1 MVCRVRASE
10 VRVWVNYPAFVLAL
24 EAELNGVY
32 EESAETFVSGN
43 PNLTQE
49 AKAKLIGREA
59 MLLELLSMFKDGR
72 IEMFFNPRNGFEVLE
87 DEPQVVTE
95 EAIDGE

>member
-10 VRVWVNYPAFVLAL
+10 VRTWVDYPGFVIAL
-24 EAELNGVY
+24 EAELEAVY
-32 EESAETFVSGN
+32 EESSETFVSGN

-49 AKAKLIGREA
+49 AKARLIGRESV
-59 MLLELLSMFKDGR
+59 LLELLSMFKDGR

-87 DEPQVVTE
+87 DEPKVAIE